1 MSRPLRR
8 LLVVSHVTHYQR
20 GRHLYAYGPYA
31 REIDIWAD
39 LFPEVRIAAPVRHET
54 PPDDAV
60 VFSRPNISI
69 VPQRETGGET
79 MSAKLQQ
86 VAALPQLVWGL
97 SRAMWKADAIH
108 VRCPGNLGLLG
119 AIMAPLFSRYV
130 VAKYAGQWNGY
141 HGEPWTVRLQRAVL
155 RSAWWRG
162 PVTVYGDWP
171 DQPSHVVPFFTSM
184 MSDAQVERA
193 ITLAANKHCGGA
205 LRVLYSG
212 TLTRR
217 KRVDVLIDAMALA
230 RRRGAQLELAIVGEG
245 PERARL
251 DAQIAALG
259 LRDAV
264 RIVGALPFDHAI
276 TWYSWA
282 HCLVLPSV
290 HSEGWPKVVAEGMC
304 HGLLCMAVD
313 HGQISSMLNGRG
325 ILLKQGT
332 AEEIAEAL
340 ERAAADPQAFAPIVQ
355 GAVAWAQQYS
365 LEGLRDAIAS
375 LLADRWQSAPPP
387 AGPRMVAP

>member
-1 MSRPLRR
+1 MTRQLRR
-8 LLVVSHVTHYQR
+8 LLVVSHVTHYRR
-20 GRHLYAYGPYA
+20 GRFLYAYGPYA

-39 LFPEVRIAAPVRHET
+39 LFPEVRIAAPVRNET

-60 VFSRPNISI
+60 PLSRRNISI
-69 VPQRETGGET
+69 VPLKETGGET
-79 MSAKLQQ
+79 VAAKLAQ
-86 VAALPQLVWGL
+86 VIALPQLVWGL
-97 SRAMWKADAIH
+97 CRAMWRADAIH

-119 AIMAPLFSRYV
+119 AVMAPLFSRYV
-130 VAKYAGQWNGY
+130 IAKYAGQWNGY

-171 DQPSHVVPFFTSM
+171 AQPSHVVPFFTSM
-184 MSDAQVERA
+184 MSDVQVERA
-193 ITLAANKHCGGA
+193 VTLAANKHRGGP

-217 KRVDVLIDAMALA
+217 KRVEVLIEAMALA
-230 RRRGAQLELAIVGEG
+230 RQRGAQLELAIVGDG

-251 DAQIAALG
+251 EAQVAALD
-259 LRDAV
+259 LRPTV
-264 RIVGALPFDHAI
+264 RIVGALPFDHAL

-304 HGLLCMAVD
+304 HGLLCIAVD
-313 HGQISSMLNGRG
+313 HGQLSSMLDGRG

-332 AEEIAEAL
+332 ADEIAEAL
-340 ERAAADPQAFAPIVQ
+340 VRAAADPETFAPVVRE
-355 GAVAWAQQYS
+355 AVDWARQYS
-365 LEGLRDAIAS
+365 LEGLRDALAS
-375 LLADRWQSAPPP
+375 LLADRWESPPP
-387 AGPRMVAP
+387 VGARALAP

>member
-39 LFPEVRIAAPVRHET
+39 LFPEVRIAAPLRHDT

-60 VFSRPNISI
+60 AFSRANISI
-69 VPQRETGGET
+69 VPQKETGGET
-79 MSAKLQQ
+79 VGAKLQQ
-86 VAALPQLVWGL
+86 VAALPRLVWGL
-97 SRAMWKADAIH
+97 SRAMRWADAIH

-119 AIMAPLFSRYV
+119 AVLAPLFSRHV

-141 HGEPWTVRLQRAVL
+141 QGEPWTVRFQRAVL

-171 DQPSHVVPFFTSM
+171 GQPSHVVPFFTSM

-193 ITLAANKHCGGA
+193 ISMAASKHRGGPY
-205 LRVLYSG
+205 RVLYSG

-217 KRVDVLIDAMALA
+217 KRVDVLIEAMALA
-230 RRRGAQLELAIVGEG
+230 RQRGARLELSIVGEG

-251 DAQIAALG
+251 EAQIAALCLG
-259 LRDAV
+259 DTV

-276 TWYSWA
+276 TWYAWA
-282 HCLVLPSV
+282 DSLVLPSV

-304 HGLLCMAVD
+304 HGLLCIAVD
-313 HGQISSMLNGRG
+313 HGQLASMLTGRG
-325 ILLKQGT
+325 ILLKQGS

-340 ERAAADPQAFAPIVQ
+340 VRAAADPQAFAPIVQ
-355 GAVAWAQQYS
+355 GAVDWAQQYT

-375 LLADRWQSAPPP
+375 LLANRWPSPPP
-387 AGPRMVAP
+387 VDPRLAAR